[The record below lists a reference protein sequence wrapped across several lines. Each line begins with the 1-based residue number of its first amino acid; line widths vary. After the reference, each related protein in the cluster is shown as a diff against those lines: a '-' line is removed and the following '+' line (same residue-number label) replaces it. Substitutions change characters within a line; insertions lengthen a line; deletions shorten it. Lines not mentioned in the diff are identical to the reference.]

1 MKLLEQVRNI
11 KLECLLLLLCLVVG
25 FGLRF
30 YAFDQKSLWIDEVH
44 TYNDSREGL
53 SGQIKY
59 FKEHPADLLHP
70 PLFYVLTHIFH
81 PFEKPERELRI
92 LPLIFGILSV
102 PMIYFLARLF
112 SPSIAIPCTLAL
124 TFMAYH
130 ISFSQDG
137 RPYSLVMFLG
147 MVGLYFFTKYLK
159 TQRKRD
165 LLFVALS
172 FALLFYTSYSSI
184 PFILLSQV
192 LWFYRP
198 GETEK
203 RPRVSSLLILNGTT
217 LLLCAPWILFLILN
231 YKGQP
236 VTNTHFIEAFGS
248 LWNIFRGTFN
258 DWVPFTPLTV
268 VTLLLLILFLFL
280 SPSRKNALLLVGT
293 VVLPIAGLFLFSKI
307 LHIQHFFSSKY
318 VIAFLPLFLISVF
331 LSLTNLETKFPKGN
345 KALRFKPLFLILL
358 IASNLIILPLYYR
371 SERQDF
377 RGLISYLNG
386 QLHDGDKIFVRSVA
400 YIPGMLH
407 YFGVHPESRHHRFP
421 VWLENSGTEIVAR
434 VTLGSKDKRFGIHYS
449 SAGYSRYLADGGR
462 LWVVLGKEAGEEERQ
477 KGSLLQFKG
486 VFDGSFSHFRRFPED
501 ASMYLFLSDPDS
513 SNRKAT
519 RLTR

>member
-1 MKLLEQVRNI
+1 
-11 KLECLLLLLCLVVG
+11 VVG

-198 GETEK
+198 GET
-203 RPRVSSLLILNGTT
+203 
-217 LLLCAPWILFLILN
+217 
-231 YKGQP
+231 
-236 VTNTHFIEAFGS
+236 
-248 LWNIFRGTFN
+248 
-258 DWVPFTPLTV
+258 
-268 VTLLLLILFLFL
+268 
-280 SPSRKNALLLVGT
+280 
-293 VVLPIAGLFLFSKI
+293 
-307 LHIQHFFSSKY
+307 
-318 VIAFLPLFLISVF
+318 
-331 LSLTNLETKFPKGN
+331 
-345 KALRFKPLFLILL
+345 
-358 IASNLIILPLYYR
+358 
-371 SERQDF
+371 
-377 RGLISYLNG
+377 
-386 QLHDGDKIFVRSVA
+386 
-400 YIPGMLH
+400 
-407 YFGVHPESRHHRFP
+407 
-421 VWLENSGTEIVAR
+421 
-434 VTLGSKDKRFGIHYS
+434 
-449 SAGYSRYLADGGR
+449 
-462 LWVVLGKEAGEEERQ
+462 
-477 KGSLLQFKG
+477 
-486 VFDGSFSHFRRFPED
+486 
-501 ASMYLFLSDPDS
+501 
-513 SNRKAT
+513 
-519 RLTR
+519 